1 MAYLG
6 YFVGILG
13 ITIGIVVGFLSGANP
28 VQAGLILFVPAA
40 IVFFFKNFELS
51 VIGLL
56 VLRSALDPFSDKG
69 VTGAFAIAVSALALV
84 YVTSRLLNKQPV
96 KFDAFWWFFIG
107 WVLVQGIW
115 VVLFPMGGFE
125 LGNERLPDAIREWL
139 RISSWAMAYLLT
151 LQLKDKVSPER
162 FIGYM
167 FLALVIPV
175 ATGFLQ
181 LLVPG
186 QFLPTFLAVNPNQD
200 GFRINGT
207 LGVANTFVSFL
218 IFFIGLTYWKLGVSK
233 KRLPWIL
240 LISALVL
247 LLVTTKVLVGI
258 IMLVVLLA
266 VLIIP
271 RLRFTNL
278 VGAIILLTLMLVLFA
293 STDVGRE
300 RLNSISQTPLLNP
313 NIDVSRAILL
323 SSFDG
328 NSFNWR
334 ITQWY
339 SLIGFWKQAPI
350 LGHGLQTANAF
361 PPMFAYAHNDY
372 VRVLVEEGIVG
383 FTLFFAFLGV
393 QLSRLM
399 MLIRSPFTE
408 RSQKAFCTVLIAF
421 LLAAMA
427 GMLTENIWSHTAI
440 FFYWF
445 SLSAIADWK
454 WETARDKPEPLL
466 EERLA
471 HFG

>member
-6 YFVGILG
+6 YFVGIAG
-13 ITIGIVVGFLSGANP
+13 IAIGIVIGFLSGTNP
-28 VQAGLILFVPAA
+28 TQAGLILFVPAA

-69 VTGAFAIAVSALALV
+69 VTGAFAIAVSALAIL
-84 YVTSRLLNKQPV
+84 YTTSRLLNKQPV

-107 WVLVQGIW
+107 WVLIQALW
-115 VVLFPMGGFE
+115 VVLLPMGAFE
-125 LGNERLPDAIREWL
+125 LGSARLPEAIREWL
-139 RISSWAMAYLLT
+139 RILSWSMVYLLT

-167 FLALVIPV
+167 FLALVLPV
-175 ATGFLQ
+175 VTSFLQ

-186 QFLPTFLAVNPNQD
+186 HLLPYFLAVNPNQD

-233 KRLPWIL
+233 NRLPWIL
-240 LISALVL
+240 LISSLVF

-258 IMLVVLLA
+258 IMLMVLLA
-266 VLIIP
+266 VLIVP

-278 VGAIILLTLMLVLFA
+278 VGAIVLATLMLVLFA

-300 RLNSISQTPLLNP
+300 RLASIAQTPLLNP
-313 NIDVSRAILL
+313 DIDVSRAILL
-323 SSFDG
+323 SSSDG

-334 ITQWY
+334 VTQWY
-339 SLIGFWKQAPI
+339 SLIGFWKQSPI

-361 PPMFAYAHNDY
+361 PPMMAYAHNDY

-383 FTLFFAFLGV
+383 FMLFFAFLGV
-393 QLSRLM
+393 QLSRLV
-399 MLIRSPFTE
+399 MLMRSPLTE
-408 RSQKAFCTVLIAF
+408 RSQKSFCAVLIAF

-427 GMLTENIWSHTAI
+427 GMLTENIWSHTAV

-454 WETARDKPEPLL
+454 WEKAQDKPEPML